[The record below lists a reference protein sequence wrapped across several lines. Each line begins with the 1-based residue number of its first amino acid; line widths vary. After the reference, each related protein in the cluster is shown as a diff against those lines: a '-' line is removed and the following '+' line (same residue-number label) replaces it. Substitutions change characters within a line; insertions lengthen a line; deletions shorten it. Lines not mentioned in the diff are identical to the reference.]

1 MGSVGLLL
9 LVNLGLTYA
18 FSAPSAGLLSSA
30 SPHLYKHALRRTLRQ
45 QLPFVVDMVKA
56 PPAPMVAHQPGS
68 WRVIY
73 FDAPNRGEQVRML
86 LALASQPFAD
96 VRLRFPEGL
105 DPYKTAALGD
115 ESPLLG
121 TDKCP
126 AVTSPDG
133 KHCIETAE
141 IMRFVGQKVDL
152 APPAGSSEDARA
164 MEMCLLAQEIMNKV
178 FYPLL
183 KPMVIRELLG
193 SFLGPALVGREA
205 TYLPEPRAF
214 LSDALRTIE
223 GTLGASGGPYV
234 CGAKLCYAD
243 VAIFAI
249 LNEVLAY
256 ECLDRA
262 AVLEPHARVAFL
274 LADLE
279 TKTQA
284 WVDFRV
290 REHQLGIRSTVKF
303 FAATNTPFPW
313 SRRAFPPSRKAEESS
328 WPPAEQGS

>member
-1 MGSVGLLL
+1 ML
-9 LVNLGLTYA
+9 LV
-18 FSAPSAGLLSSA
+18 
-30 SPHLYKHALRRTLRQ
+30 
-45 QLPFVVDMVKA
+45 
-56 PPAPMVAHQPGS
+56 
-68 WRVIY
+68 
-73 FDAPNRGEQVRML
+73 
-86 LALASQPFAD
+86 LASQPFAD

-115 ESPLLG
+115 QSPLLG

-141 IMRFVGQKVDL
+141 IMRFVGQKVGL
-152 APPAGSSEDARA
+152 APRAGSSEDAKA
-164 MEMCLLAQEIMNKV
+164 MEMCLLAQEIMNVV
-178 FYPLL
+178 FYGLL
-183 KPMVIRELLG
+183 KQMVVREVLG
-193 SFLGPALVGREA
+193 SIAAAAVVGREA
-205 TYLPEPRAF
+205 SYLPKPAAF
-214 LSDALRTIE
+214 LSNSLRTIE
-223 GTLGASGGPYV
+223 EALTPTSCATGGPYV

-256 ECLDRA
+256 ECFDKTAL
-262 AVLEPHARVAFL
+262 LEPHPKLASL

-279 TKTQA
+279 AKTQA
-284 WVDFRV
+284 WIDYRV
-290 REHQLGIRSTVKF
+290 SEHQLGIRSTVRF

-328 WPPAEQGS
+328 WPPSSQSS